1 MLKCFN
7 HYLHYFNKHA
17 RALELF
23 CIVAI
28 KGLLLFYILCGRVVM
43 SDSND
48 PSSGAD
54 GEGKPVPSSTKD
66 STESVPSA
74 SKDVN
79 KG

>member
-1 MLKCFN
+1 
-7 HYLHYFNKHA
+7 
-17 RALELF
+17 
-23 CIVAI
+23 
-28 KGLLLFYILCGRVVM
+28 M

-48 PSSGAD
+48 PSSGVD

-79 KG
+79 KGEL